1 MVNSLG
7 FCLVF
12 DFALVHSSILTFF
25 SWPFGDNIPPSYI
38 VAVKACEA
46 IYLLSVFSSYSVL
59 FSIHCEVDFFYVSCL
74 GSFGLNLWICA
85 F

>member
-12 DFALVHSSILTFF
+12 GFALVHSSILTFF

-59 FSIHCEVDFFYVSCL
+59 FLVFTVKWIFFMFPVWAL
-74 GSFGLNLWICA
+74 LV
-85 F
+85 

>member
-12 DFALVHSSILTFF
+12 GFALVHSSILTFF

-38 VAVKACEA
+38 FAVKTCEA

-59 FSIHCEVDFFYVSCL
+59 FLVFTVKWIFFMFTVWAL
-74 GSFGLNLWICA
+74 LV
-85 F
+85 